1 MLESRHRF
9 YWDKSNESGLFEAYR
24 KKHPEYPARDQRHF
38 PGWMETCVPEFR
50 TLTFRAVKTDK
61 IFQNPFPSRPGT
73 QFKLDRWPG
82 SLHPFENCPPFY
94 EVAE

>member
-24 KKHPEYPARDQRHF
+24 KKSTSPEHPARDQRHF
-38 PGWMETCVPEFR
+38 PGWMEICVPEFR
-50 TLTFRAVKTDK
+50 ILTFRAVEADQ
-61 IFQNPFPSRPGT
+61 IFQNPFSSRPGI

-82 SLHPFENCPPFY
+82 SLHPFGS
-94 EVAE
+94 